1 MDKRTAKTSVT
12 PVFHAA
18 MVAICL
24 IGATATYDASALAA
38 PVDLSNTTNQRVTG
52 GEITAQNGEHAVDAE
67 GANKLTL
74 VIDKTVEGADIPTVN
89 ARSLNNSDIDV
100 LDTGSIKGTQ
110 EGIRFE
116 NSEIISVS
124 NAGTIESTDSSAII
138 DGSNNSKNIEINNK
152 NSISGKDDT
161 ILLQSSEGVSIT
173 NSETIK
179 TTGGN
184 NAVMLIKSDNGSVSN
199 SGTIKTTDGSNTV
212 NIGGTSDG
220 TLIQSESMTVTNS
233 GTIEADGNNGIR
245 GTYAKNAVI
254 ENTATG
260 SIKATEDA
268 VDLGNSTG
276 STLINKGIIES
287 SEDDGVDVDNAKKLT
302 IHNTGIIRAGDEESS
317 DMDDGIEADDVS
329 ETTITNDGT
338 IVADNNGID
347 LGGAK
352 DSVLRN
358 SGTIRARND
367 DGIDLGS
374 SESSVLRNSGTI
386 LAEDDDGIDADNVE
400 KLTLYNTGIIQ
411 ASDNDGIELVSAS
424 DSSVTNTGVI
434 KADTEAIDAS
444 ASDDLVI
451 ENSGSIEASANTIR
465 LNKNSRLTNAGRITA
480 TDANADAIVVEGAD
494 NTVILEAGSRVI
506 GDIETTGSNNTLRIN
521 VGGARSVIYETT
533 GDWNLE
539 FMDGRPGIEGSV
551 VTAGIGQL
559 ETADEL
565 MHRQF
570 ADLRDSLKRLESTDD
585 PTTNPIQVDAYRGRE
600 KRDAGKGHPTL
611 EKYELRTT
619 ALTLALPVELLGI
632 AQPFANYSENAL
644 DIDGNA
650 HHIDVQSLRL
660 GLRQPELFRHGAL
673 AIGGRVA
680 IGRNFHNGDREV
692 LVNTNGTNASER
704 QTASWRS
711 NIAELAVNANY
722 HQALTSTL
730 RLGISPEFAAQHH
743 RIEGYR
749 ESEAFLWKKRS
760 LTQGQAALA
769 LTLDYTAEPNTR
781 LNLKARAWHRELLD
795 GETADYRLN
804 TTDVSYTDPMT
815 SDQGLEVGVGMTQ
828 KPSDQI
834 TIQANL
840 TGYRTKHHTD
850 GAIGSLTLQRRF

>member
-1 MDKRTAKTSVT
+1 MTRQHAHKSPASSYLSLALVAALGVTVTTTTAAQKTVNLSDNQT
-12 PVFHAA
+12 F
-18 MVAICL
+18 
-24 IGATATYDASALAA
+24 TADASNTSETTRFDAA
-38 PVDLSNTTNQRVTG
+38 SRSGVELRIGRNLFSDSEAPIVFPQAKSSIVKILSD
-52 GEITAQNGEHAVDAE
+52 GEIKNESDNREAVNYLAGSSLILQNEGNITAGHDAINLDNGV
-67 GANKLTL
+67 NFTL
-74 VIDKTVEGADIPTVN
+74 VNEKNATISSTDRSITINRANGKIINAGAIESSTESAIKKDDIKSANITNTGKISGSKETILLEFTKNSTVTNG
-89 ARSLNNSDIDV
+89 
-100 LDTGSIKGTQ
+100 
-110 EGIRFE
+110 
-116 NSEIISVS
+116 
-124 NAGTIESTDSSAII
+124 GTIESENDTAIRFGGEDSPSF
-138 DGSNNSKNIEINNK
+138 
-152 NSISGKDDT
+152 
-161 ILLQSSEGVSIT
+161 
-173 NSETIK
+173 
-179 TTGGN
+179 
-184 NAVMLIKSDNGSVSN
+184 
-199 SGTIKTTDGSNTV
+199 GTRRPAGFQ
-212 NIGGTSDG
+212 
-220 TLIQSESMTVTNS
+220 LTNS
-233 GTIEADGNNGIR
+233 GIINAKGKYAIRGSYAEDAFIANTADGIIEANE
-245 GTYAKNAVI
+245 KV
-254 ENTATG
+254 
-260 SIKATEDA
+260 
-268 VDLGNSTG
+268 VDLGNNIG
-276 STLINKGIIES
+276 SILRNEGTVRSSGIH
-287 SEDDGVDVDNAKKLT
+287 GVYAP
-302 IHNTGIIRAGDEESS
+302 SS
-317 DMDDGIEADDVS
+317 D
-329 ETTITNDGT
+329 N
-338 IVADNNGID
+338 
-347 LGGAK
+347 
-352 DSVLRN
+352 
-358 SGTIRARND
+358 
-367 DGIDLGS
+367 
-374 SESSVLRNSGTI
+374 
-386 LAEDDDGIDADNVE
+386 
-400 KLTLYNTGIIQ
+400 
-411 ASDNDGIELVSAS
+411 
-424 DSSVTNTGVI
+424 
-434 KADTEAIDAS
+434 
-444 ASDDLVI
+444 LVI
-451 ENSGSIEASANTIR
+451 ENSGTIQASDKAVV
-465 LNKNSRLTNAGRITA
+465 LDKNSRLTNAGRIVA
-480 TDANADAIVVEGAD
+480 MDANADAIVVEGAD

-521 VGGARSVIYETT
+521 VGGARSVMYETT

-619 ALTLALPVELLGI
+619 GLTLALPVELLGI